1 MIRVQ
6 IVISKGLRYQQL
18 EYQKQE
24 KEREEK
30 NIYCG
35 QNLENVVNDM
45 NLQTEAAQWTSNGIR
60 KNKKEIMARHMTVEL
75 LKTKIWRERWENKL
89 ILFHLANLWGEWQ
102 VTLTAKTEQTGWEQ
116 PQGGTQRFNKLLQSM
131 EQEGQLEGLNGRSEV
146 GAGHLSWTWVYSS
159 FTRIL
164 VEGGVSWSRI
174 SLGKT
179 LQPSN
184 RGKLPLFLSGL
195 LIDCGSNQGFSG
207 QRKGGG
213 EWGRAP
219 WQKNQCAHSVC
230 RVLKQFWDH
239 QSLSFLNSNWFKT
252 LFSHLN
258 KHWLITEQT

>member
-24 KEREEK
+24 REREEQK
-30 NIYCG
+30 IYNG
-35 QNLENVVNDM
+35 QNLENLVNDM
-45 NLQTEAAQWTSNGIR
+45 NLQIEEAQWTSNGIR
-60 KNKKEIMARHMTVEL
+60 KNKKEIMARHMTEL

-89 ILFHLANLWGEWQ
+89 ILFHLANLWREWQ

-131 EQEGQLEGLNGRSEV
+131 EQEGQLEGLNGSSEV
-146 GAGHLSWTWVYSS
+146 GAGHLSWPWVYSS

-164 VEGGVSWSRI
+164 VENRVLWSRI

-184 RGKLPLFLSGL
+184 RGKLPLFLSSL

-207 QRKGGG
+207 KRKGVG
-213 EWGRAP
+213 ERERAP

-230 RVLKQFWDH
+230 QVLKQFWDH
-239 QSLSFLNSNWFKT
+239 QSLRFLNSNWFKT
-252 LFSHLN
+252 SFSH
-258 KHWLITEQT
+258 